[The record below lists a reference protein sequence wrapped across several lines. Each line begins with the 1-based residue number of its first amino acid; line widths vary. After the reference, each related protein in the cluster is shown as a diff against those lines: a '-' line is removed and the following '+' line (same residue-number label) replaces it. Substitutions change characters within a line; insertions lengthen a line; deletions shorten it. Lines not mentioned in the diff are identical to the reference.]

1 MLQKEKERDT
11 ERGERENA
19 KMIKKDKTKSKQMHA
34 PVNKKQ
40 RQLKTSAR
48 ESRLVLTCML
58 PEMLADVR
66 LKLSLLPALLAAK
79 QALGCALVQVGGKD
93 CRAAG

>member
-1 MLQKEKERDT
+1 
-11 ERGERENA
+11 
-19 KMIKKDKTKSKQMHA
+19 
-34 PVNKKQ
+34 
-40 RQLKTSAR
+40 
-48 ESRLVLTCML
+48 ML